1 MPTTVVKLAPGQS
14 STIPG
19 AATAARVTK
28 YFYGVR
34 VTQQIVGTF
43 APIGF
48 DAGLPPATIGQTG
61 PFPEKVPV
69 DGANPITVSTA
80 RLMPFG
86 AGVGHGCLVT
96 FLRTAGTAL
105 RLAFMQA
112 IGVGS
117 AHNVN
122 QDVGPDFQVIP
133 PGTKHVGDEP
143 ALAGA
148 GAGPY
153 TGNLTFA
160 GALPL
165 HPADRGT
172 LVVRLAGLL
181 AGIDGRA
188 GGRIDP
194 PEPRGPHISPIR
206 VAFGT
211 IDYDT
216 GAVSLTFDA
225 PVPAGLPIKFDYF
238 SLDPIVEFEYDT
250 P

>member
-1 MPTTVVKLAPGQS
+1 VATTVVKLAPGQS
-14 STIPG
+14 ATIPG
-19 AATAARVTK
+19 AATSAQVTK

-34 VTQQIVGTF
+34 VTQQLAGTY
-43 APIGF
+43 APVGF
-48 DAGLPPATIGQTG
+48 DYGLPPVTTSQTG

-122 QDVGPDFQVIP
+122 QSVGPDFQVIP
-133 PGTKHVGDEP
+133 PGTQRIGDEP

-160 GALPL
+160 GAQPL
-165 HPADRGT
+165 FPVDRGT
-172 LVVRLAGLL
+172 VVVRLAGLL
-181 AGIDGRA
+181 AGIDGRT
-188 GGRIDP
+188 GGSISP
-194 PEPRGPHISPIR
+194 PQPSGPRISPIR
-206 VAFGT
+206 VASGS

-238 SLDPIVEFEYDT
+238 SLDPIIELEYST